1 MLFGESE
8 DLKMKVK
15 ELENILPKYND
26 GSGFDCQ
33 IIYNNG
39 EHPLFLCEHDLYK
52 PNEKPEQRD
61 LEVEKILPG
70 LTRSGGNFDD
80 TLAIVVDGREEWEK
94 GRAEREAYFERLRQ
108 THMQYQTRHTRRNTR

>member
-1 MLFGESE
+1 
-8 DLKMKVK
+8 MKVK

-39 EHPLFLCEHDLYK
+39 ERPLFLCKHDLYR

-61 LEVEKILPG
+61 LEVEEILPG
-70 LTRSGGNFDD
+70 LTRSGGHFDD

-108 THMQYQTRHTRRNTR
+108 THMQYQTKHTRRKPR